1 MGKVVIHNHPDMEKM
16 NLERAKKFLALPIEE
31 KLRSLFSLIQLS
43 VALNNGQPL
52 KKPLG
57 KGLVIRKPK

>member
-1 MGKVVIHNHPDMEKM
+1 MGKVVIHSDADVEKL
-16 NLERAKKFLALPIEE
+16 NLERAIRFRDLPFEQ

-43 VALNNGQPL
+43 VTLNNGQPL